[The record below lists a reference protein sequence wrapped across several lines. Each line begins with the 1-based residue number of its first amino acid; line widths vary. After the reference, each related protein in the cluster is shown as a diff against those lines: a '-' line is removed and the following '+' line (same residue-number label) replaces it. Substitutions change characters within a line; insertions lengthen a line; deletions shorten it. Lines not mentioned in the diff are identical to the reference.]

1 MYGLK
6 GNNIMKCKKCGGEL
20 SLSNGN
26 LICQNCGSIFP
37 VSDYYENTDAFLCYT
52 ESDSAG
58 RRTKDSLIAQEIYNK
73 LESKHI
79 STFYSRISASSL
91 TGENLEKAIIS
102 AIISAKTIIVIGTQK
117 EHFEELTEKYSEYFS
132 GKIVIPVFS
141 DMNPYDIPK
150 NISSVQAMDYN
161 RVGSDI
167 DLVKALLNALNREDE
182 IEKAISPKSG
192 GRKNALL
199 IIIPVIVVIFAM
211 FGYLYFGTQLFKKS
225 ADRTDNI
232 DNELLLYNE
241 AINNI
246 ESNEPASAI
255 EKISKLK
262 DYKDSN
268 RQLQLLY
275 EKYAGYY
282 KNNESGLTIHLQ
294 VQNGCGASVEVI
306 QLIGNKRIR
315 ITESGQF
322 QSTDLSLTFNDSE
335 NNKGTLQIKLKN
347 DGFDVNISTDTKNS
361 EINIGD
367 TMLFFPLS
375 EKSDKPFTEK
385 VDRNTLIGFINDR
398 TTQGELVRKGY
409 DVSFES
415 PLYKDNGP
423 AKYKLKN
430 TEIYFAIFN
439 YDISKT
445 DEYYGDA
452 NTLVDDPI
460 VFGISAP
467 AEIIIPEYIGKENKP
482 FADNDILFVPD
493 GELSQY
499 YHVLDFGIP
508 DMKESKKIE
517 ATTPVC
523 FTSKNLIGEKHFNE
537 LLEYYTNSAP
547 VSQTTTTVISN
558 EHVDN
563 PDFDFDESP
572 NIWCPKCGKGYFITG
587 VGLDGLNCS
596 ECGCVWLPSCAV
608 CGQQDAVSIK
618 DETTGKFKCT
628 LCGAE
633 WSPQQ

>member
-1 MYGLK
+1 
-6 GNNIMKCKKCGGEL
+6 MKCKKCGGEL

-26 LICQNCGSIFP
+26 LICQNCGSTFP

-58 RRTKDSLIAQEIYNK
+58 RRTRDSLIAQEIYNK

-79 STFYSRISASSL
+79 NTFYSRISASSL
-91 TGENLEKAIIS
+91 TGDSLEKAITS
-102 AIISAKTIIVIGTQK
+102 AVISAKTIIVIGTQK
-117 EHFEELTEKYSEYFS
+117 KYFEELTEKYKEYFS
-132 GKIVIPVFS
+132 GKVVIPVFS

-182 IEKAISPKSG
+182 IEKAISPKADN
-192 GRKNALL
+192 RKKALFIL
-199 IIIPVIVVIFAM
+199 IPIIVVILGV
-211 FGYLYFGTQLFKKS
+211 FGYLYFGTQLFRSS
-225 ADRTDNI
+225 ANKTDNK
-232 DNELLLYNE
+232 LSLYNE
-241 AINNI
+241 AMKNM

-255 EKISKLK
+255 EKFCKLK
-262 DYKDSN
+262 DYKDSK

-282 KNNESGLTIHLQ
+282 KNNESGLTVHLQ
-294 VQNGCGASVEVI
+294 VQKGSSANVETAQSVSDK
-306 QLIGNKRIR
+306 LIK

-335 NNKGTLQIKLKN
+335 NNKGALQIKLKN
-347 DGFDVNISTDTKNS
+347 DGFDVNISTNTKNS
-361 EINIGD
+361 EINIDD
-367 TMLFFPLS
+367 TTVFFPLS
-375 EKSDKPFTEK
+375 KKSDKPFTEK
-385 VDRNTLIGFINDR
+385 VDRNTLIGFINNR
-398 TTQGELVRKGY
+398 TTKGELVRKGY
-409 DVSFES
+409 EISFES
-415 PLYKDNGP
+415 TLYKDIGS

-445 DEYYGDA
+445 DEYYGDE
-452 NTLVDDPI
+452 NTSVDDPI

-482 FADNDILFVPD
+482 FVDNDILFVPD
-493 GELSQY
+493 GELSQNY
-499 YHVLDFGIP
+499 NLLDFGIP
-508 DMKESKKIE
+508 DLIESKKIE

-523 FTSKNLIGEKHFNE
+523 FTSKALIGEKHFNE
-537 LLEYYTNSAP
+537 LVDYYINSSVA
-547 VSQTTTTVISN
+547 SQTTNVSPNETVIDSDLN
-558 EHVDN
+558 SDS
-563 PDFDFDESP
+563 SP
-572 NIWCPKCGKGYFITG
+572 NVWCPKCGKGYFITG
-587 VGLDGLNCS
+587 VGLDGLSCS

-608 CGQQDAVSIK
+608 CGQQNAAGIK
-618 DETTGKFKCT
+618 DETTGKFKCN